1 MNRQLRRLQQF
12 GKRFS
17 ARRSHGTMA
26 EHGHDIFDASRPP
39 DVVSPLAKSS
49 RHGKVTAEKW
59 NQ

>member
-17 ARRSHGTMA
+17 ARRSQSEMA
-26 EHGHDIFDASRPP
+26 PTDQTLTDAATTQ
-39 DVVSPLAKSS
+39 DVQSVRAKNT
-49 RHGKVTAEKW
+49 RHGKMTADKW